1 MCKEAYTETP
11 SRRFSDAV
19 EQELEGR
26 GHRVQSS
33 DPFALGC
40 IGMGPGCE
48 YAKGTTTHAAGI
60 DPVSGVRRAASDP
73 RPFGHAVGTRS
84 DTKRLTTNPGDLT
97 GLAAVAQAP

>member
-1 MCKEAYTETP
+1 
-11 SRRFSDAV
+11 
-19 EQELEGR
+19 
-26 GHRVQSS
+26 
-33 DPFALGC
+33 
-40 IGMGPGCE
+40 MGPGCE